1 MASFGVYL
9 ASVSVPIAKRVLSGL
24 GVGVVT
30 YIGLDAVLL
39 QVKDMVIQ
47 NWGVMPSG
55 VLTLMTLSGVT
66 QGVGIILGAISAR
79 FTMLQLS
86 ALGRVQ

>member
-30 YIGLDAVLL
+30 YIGLDLAL
-39 QVKDMVIQ
+39 QTVKDMVIQ
-47 NWGVMPSG
+47 NWGMMPAG
-55 VLTLMTLSGVT
+55 ALTLMTLSGVS
-66 QGVGIILGAISAR
+66 QGVGIILGAIAAR
-79 FTMLQLS
+79 YSMIQLS
-86 ALGRVQ
+86 ALARVQ